1 MTNGMPK
8 TKVQS
13 IVLRLET
20 TCAVEVS
27 ERAWT
32 VFSSTTMN
40 ERKAETITI
49 EDESQSEDDNSEE
62 LYQPVFMRTE
72 ETCASFEQY

>member
-27 ERAWT
+27 E
-32 VFSSTTMN
+32 
-40 ERKAETITI
+40 EDEE

-72 ETCASFEQY
+72 ETCPFAR

>member
-1 MTNGMPK
+1 M
-8 TKVQS
+8 
-13 IVLRLET
+13 
-20 TCAVEVS
+20 EVS

-40 ERKAETITI
+40 EGKAETITI
-49 EDESQSEDDNSEE
+49 EDESQSEDDNSKE

-72 ETCASFEQY
+72 ETCPFAS